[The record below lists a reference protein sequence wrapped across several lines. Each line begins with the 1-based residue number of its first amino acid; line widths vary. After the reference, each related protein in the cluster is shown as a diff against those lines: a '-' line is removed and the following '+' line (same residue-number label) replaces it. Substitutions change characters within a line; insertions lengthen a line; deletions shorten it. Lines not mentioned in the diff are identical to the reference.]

1 MRQILVLFYVSVLV
15 FGCKSNEFEAKFE
28 VEALN
33 YAMVNT
39 PVYVWL
45 DDMELDEDAVLC
57 LYRENEVIP
66 AQIEVTN
73 DSRRRLWWVVN
84 LAMGET
90 GVYGLRVNDEC
101 SSGEYVWERITEEST
116 RLFFANQPVI
126 QYEHPVFDPDDI
138 EGTKKP
144 FHHVFEP
151 DGNQLITKG
160 PGGLYSHHRGIF
172 YGYNHIYVGDSEE
185 RIDIWHAANGERSE
199 HVEILEEFAG
209 PVMGGHKL
217 KIHWKDH
224 DGNPFIEE
232 IREVRVFAQ
241 PYGETLIEFH
251 SVMHPVGESVR
262 LEGDRQHAG
271 VQFRAAQYVADNSEL
286 TRFIRPENWSHLDG
300 DEEIEAPEM
309 YDMPWNAMHF
319 IMEGSP
325 YTVAYISHPANHE
338 GAEMSERL
346 YGRFGEYFPY
356 HLTEDNPLTVN
367 YRFWVAEGE
376 VPSVES
382 IDLKYHSFA
391 NPPGVR
397 VR

>member
-1 MRQILVLFYVSVLV
+1 M
-15 FGCKSNEFEAKFE
+15 GCETDEFDAVFE
-28 VEALN
+28 VEAIN

-45 DDMELDEDAVLC
+45 DGVEFDENAVLC
-57 LYRENEVIP
+57 LHGEEGVLP
-66 AQIEVTN
+66 AQLEVTD

-84 LAMGET
+84 LDIGET

-101 SSGEYVWERITEEST
+101 RSDEYVWERISEEST

-185 RIDIWHAANGERSE
+185 RIDIWHAADGERSE
-199 HVEILEEFAG
+199 HIEIMEEFAG

-241 PYGETLIEFH
+241 PYGETLIDFH

-271 VQFRAAQYVADNSEL
+271 VQFRAAQYLADNSEL

-325 YTVAYISHPANHE
+325 YTVAYISHPENPE
-338 GAEMSERL
+338 DAEMSERL

-356 HLTEDNPLTVN
+356 YLTQDNPLTVY

-376 VPSVES
+376 VPSVET
-382 IDLKYHSFA
+382 IDRKFHAFS
-391 NPPGVR
+391 NPAPVSVR
-397 VR
+397 